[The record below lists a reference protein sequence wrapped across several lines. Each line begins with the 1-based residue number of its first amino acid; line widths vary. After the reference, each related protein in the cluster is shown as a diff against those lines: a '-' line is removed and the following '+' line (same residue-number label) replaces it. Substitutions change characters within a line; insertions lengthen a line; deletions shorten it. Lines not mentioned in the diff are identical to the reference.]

1 MSVAGATAAVG
12 ATARVR
18 RTYFDCRYGQLHL
31 HQAIPPGG
39 GFDEA
44 MPLLCL
50 PGARGLGSFFTAL
63 LGPLGGNRS
72 IYAPDLPGFGGSDP
86 VPAAAAVA
94 GPEQWAIAMADL
106 LDSLHQR
113 RVDVLAQ
120 AEGAATALALKA
132 LRPTLVRR
140 MAWCAAPDVARA
152 AARKLGIEVHEV
164 ALAQAGAEAV
174 DGAAVRLQADDLI
187 KYFSA
192 DGGT

>member
-1 MSVAGATAAVG
+1 VSAAGVTAAVG

-18 RTYFDCRYGQLHL
+18 RTYFDCRYGQLHV

-44 MPLLCL
+44 TPLLCL

-63 LGPLGGNRS
+63 LSPLGGNRS

-86 VPAAAAVA
+86 VPAAAGAA

-132 LRPTLVRR
+132 LRAGLVRR
-140 MAWCAAPDVARA
+140 VVWSAPPDAARASARSMDLEVRELALAAP
-152 AARKLGIEVHEV
+152 
-164 ALAQAGAEAV
+164 GAEALN
-174 DGAAVRLQADDLI
+174 GATLSSQVDDLVR
-187 KYFSA
+187 YLSSD
-192 DGGT
+192 DGT

>member
-1 MSVAGATAAVG
+1 MSAA
-12 ATARVR
+12 ARLR
-18 RTYFDCRYGQLHL
+18 RTYFDFLYGQLHV

-44 MPLLCL
+44 TPLLCL

-86 VPAAAAVA
+86 VPGAAGTA

-120 AEGAATALALKA
+120 AEGAGTALALTTV
-132 LRPTLVRR
+132 RPTLVRR
-140 MAWCAAPDVARA
+140 MAWSEAPDAARA
-152 AARKLGIEVHEV
+152 TARSAGIEVREL
-164 ALAQAGAEAV
+164 ALSGATLSSQV
-174 DGAAVRLQADDLI
+174 DDLI

-192 DGGT
+192 GGGT